1 MFTEENWTME
11 VVCMNYQQILT
22 FIHKFVLHTN
32 GSKVDAYSIPELV
45 FFPRD
50 FGCQKGDG

>member
-1 MFTEENWTME
+1 
-11 VVCMNYQQILT
+11 MNYQQILT

-45 FFPRD
+45 FFLEILGAKRGTD
-50 FGCQKGDG
+50 NAQIWVIYGCLCY